1 MEGQEIGGRF
11 PGSPPGENSQ
21 ATASHHEKR
30 SATAATA
37 AVPQS
42 EPCITAEESGR
53 SVKGDNKSMRQPAW
67 RLPCGSNKEAL
78 YSLRSV
84 TAFPQPFAAPPPLF
98 SPGCHKGGVLIQL
111 LCCLEAPLPSDAPLA
126 FGSLR
131 SSAMCD
137 LVSVIS
143 AHLQRLLRMCQVLLY
158 AGCEL
163 LKTLCVSGFR
173 DLAVLD
179 LDVVAVSNLH
189 RQFLFREEHVGKF
202 KAAVAAEVLNTRFAH
217 LGVRIEPTAKFREI
231 LCVASWNHGADTAAG
246 CRTSLSLSSVALV
259 SLLEA
264 STVLKHDVERD
275 SMGAISMETAPLLL
289 DGGTEGLRGQMRF
302 CIPGVTACY
311 ECGIGT
317 LALQAAYP
325 LCTIAT
331 TPRQPEHCVEYCLV
345 VQWVKEHP
353 DEQIDLDNPDH
364 LSWLFAASKSRAEK
378 FGIEGVT
385 YRLTTGVAKRIVPAV
400 SSTNAIVAALLVQEA
415 FRFKTFCCCSA
426 ADRSDDGELEN
437 YIMYSGD
444 AQTYMHTFALE
455 RNPDCLVC
463 SRRELHIPA
472 EKSWTLARL
481 LEELQKQ
488 AHLNKPSIRG
498 PQDFLFIQNP
508 PSLREQH
515 EWKLDLTIAELL
527 EKGLLSESQPL
538 FVTDPSFTS
547 GIELFIFDKAQQ

>member
-98 SPGCHKGGVLIQL
+98 SPGCHV
-111 LCCLEAPLPSDAPLA
+111 
-126 FGSLR
+126 
-131 SSAMCD
+131 
-137 LVSVIS
+137 
-143 AHLQRLLRMCQVLLY
+143 LQRVAECRVLVVGAGGL
-158 AGCEL
+158 GCEL

-217 LGVRIEPTAKFREI
+217 LGVRIEPHCCRLQDKPLSFFRGFGVVI
-231 LCVASWNHGADTAAG
+231 GGLDCVETRRWLNSRMHQ
-246 CRTSLSLSSVALV
+246 L
-259 SLLEA
+259 
-264 STVLKHDVERD
+264 VERD

-455 RNPDCLVC
+455 RNPVRHRTPHLRDAALCDRYPEVLLSKLDAGATFRGV
-463 SRRELHIPA
+463 A
-472 EKSWTLARL
+472 EAGPFKQAVHSGATGAPQDSLSARL
-481 LEELQKQ
+481 IHQ
-488 AHLNKPSIRG
+488 
-498 PQDFLFIQNP
+498 
-508 PSLREQH
+508 
-515 EWKLDLTIAELL
+515 LDP
-527 EKGLLSESQPL
+527 LSRANNS
-538 FVTDPSFTS
+538 
-547 GIELFIFDKAQQ
+547 AA